1 MTEAGTLRLKAIAVA
16 IVLACCLGAAT
27 ACGSGQSSPASS
39 PAASSP
45 AGTPT
50 TSSPSPTSVV
60 CSDVAALRASLT
72 KLTHIQITKGAASE
86 LAAAVGD
93 VQSKLSKLAQDTKGQ
108 WNTQIN
114 AVKSALDKLQ
124 TAVTDLGNGSGSI
137 TAVVSA
143 LREVATTT
151 GTLLTTIGTGCQSS
165 SPSS

>member
-1 MTEAGTLRLKAIAVA
+1 MLRLRAITVT
-16 IVLACCLGAAT
+16 IVLACCFGAAT
-27 ACGSGQSSPASS
+27 ACGSGQSSPGTAASS
-39 PAASSP
+39 PATSSP
-45 AGTPT
+45 AGTPA
-50 TSSPSPTSVV
+50 TSSPAPTSVV

-72 KLTHIQITKGAASE
+72 KLTHIQITQGAASE
-86 LAAAVGD
+86 LSAALSD
-93 VQSKLSKLAQDTKGQ
+93 VQAKLSKLAQDTKGQ

-151 GTLLTTIGTGCQSS
+151 GTLLTAVGTGCQSS
-165 SPSS
+165 SPGS